1 MRGAV
6 KFAVAFG
13 VVVAVAYPI
22 SHELSARAAIQR
34 GMINSL
40 DANDAAALKEWPGGA
55 ESFIAMLH
63 DRCMR
68 AHGGDAEAC
77 TRYQTADN

>member
-6 KFAVAFG
+6 KLAIAFC
-13 VVVAVAYPI
+13 VVVAAAYPI
-22 SHELSARAAIQR
+22 SHELQARAAIQH
-34 GMINSL
+34 GLINAL
-40 DANDAAALKEWPGGA
+40 DANDAAALKAWPGSA

-68 AHGGDAEAC
+68 AHGGDAESC
-77 TRYQTADN
+77 TRYRSASE